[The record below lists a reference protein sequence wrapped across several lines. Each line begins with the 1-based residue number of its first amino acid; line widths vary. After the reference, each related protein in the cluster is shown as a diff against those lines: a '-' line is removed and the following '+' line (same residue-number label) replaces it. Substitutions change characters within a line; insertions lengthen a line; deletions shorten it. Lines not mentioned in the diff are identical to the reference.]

1 MRNLPMHEA
10 ARFVGCTPRWLM
22 RLLANETLSST
33 CRDELEIYMEKS
45 PLMYDEDFRVFLELS
60 FCRGHE

>member
-10 ARFVGCTPRWLM
+10 ARFVGCTPRWLT

-45 PLMYDEDFRVFLELS
+45 PLMYDVEFHDFLELS
-60 FCRGHE
+60 FCHSRE